1 MKRGKSRLAPN
12 VVILLNL
19 DWTCSPEM
27 RFQIWTCNTD
37 RLITNFLYG
46 FEYLQFLVRFYCDL
60 YIIFCCYIS
69 ANSVDSLHKLSDNT
83 NIPAARPS
91 SSRCI
96 IEGSRTVCSCIL
108 CTPVDMAGSLQ
119 AVVVASLA
127 LASTVSGESLLWHDE
142 FDTLD
147 QSVWNHLVT
156 AWRGGNNEFEY
167 YRNNRKNRY
176 RMLQNISSI
185 LVSNSS
191 WHLTES
197 TRIW

>member
-1 MKRGKSRLAPN
+1 
-12 VVILLNL
+12 
-19 DWTCSPEM
+19 
-27 RFQIWTCNTD
+27 
-37 RLITNFLYG
+37 
-46 FEYLQFLVRFYCDL
+46 
-60 YIIFCCYIS
+60 
-69 ANSVDSLHKLSDNT
+69 
-83 NIPAARPS
+83 
-91 SSRCI
+91 
-96 IEGSRTVCSCIL
+96 
-108 CTPVDMAGSLQ
+108 MAGSLQ
-119 AVVVASLA
+119 AVVVVSLA

-185 LVSNSS
+185 LVSNCS

-197 TRIW
+197 TRI